1 MAALRG
7 ICGCIEEVDS
17 EDAAIKEGL
26 EQGERLC
33 KKLGLALGQINGI
46 EEIVE
51 EEEEAEGEE

>member
-1 MAALRG
+1 M
-7 ICGCIEEVDS
+7 
-17 EDAAIKEGL
+17 

>member
-1 MAALRG
+1 MNVS
-7 ICGCIEEVDS
+7 IEEVDS

-33 KKLGLALGQINGI
+33 KKLGLTLGQINGI

-51 EEEEAEGEE
+51 E